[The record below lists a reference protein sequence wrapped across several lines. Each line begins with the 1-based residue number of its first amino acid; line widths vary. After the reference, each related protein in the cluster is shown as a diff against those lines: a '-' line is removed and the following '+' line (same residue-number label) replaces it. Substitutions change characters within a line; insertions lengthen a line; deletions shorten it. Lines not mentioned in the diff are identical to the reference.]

1 MTENAQRFRQMAER
15 IEATAEAEFGG
26 AVLVVGPDGEAI
38 EYLLTD
44 PKQDIAFF
52 WLSVKSRVE
61 TIYAELQDKQRR
73 QTTGRW

>member
-1 MTENAQRFRQMAER
+1 MSENAQRFRQMAER

-26 AVLVVGPDGEAI
+26 AVLVVGPDGNAI

-44 PKQDIAFF
+44 PKQDAAFF
-52 WLSVKSRVE
+52 WLSLKSRVD
-61 TIYAELQDKQRR
+61 TMFTELQDQQRR